1 MGYGHATVVAVAISC
16 SQAEC
21 GQRHGLGSYKNQEG
35 GSESLDP
42 TCPPDSLL
50 VRPYRARQRSMEQD
64 DAGAQFQRQ
73 GRISDGTEGRIFVE
87 TGGRLFVG
95 TEGEVV
101 SVSSGS
107 AVAEPV
113 FSGSAV
119 AEPVFRRHVQM
130 RIV

>member
-1 MGYGHATVVAVAISC
+1 M
-16 SQAEC
+16 
-21 GQRHGLGSYKNQEG
+21 
-35 GSESLDP
+35 DP
-42 TCPPDSLL
+42 TCPPGSLL
-50 VRPYRARQRSMEQD
+50 VRPCRARQRSTGQD
-64 DAGAQFQRQ
+64 VGAQFQRQ
-73 GRISDGTEGRIFVE
+73 GRIFDETGGRIFVE
-87 TGGRLFVG
+87 SGGRLFDE

-119 AEPVFRRHVQM
+119 AEPVFRLHAQM